1 MTQARL
7 RDDLVAMEGY
17 HSPQVSV
24 DVRLNTNESPFEV
37 PDSFSSELSQRI
49 DNLRLNRYPDRLAAT
64 RRQRLGVLHGV
75 SQDEIFAA
83 NGSNEVLQSLL
94 LAFGGIGRRA
104 LVFEPT
110 YPLHSHIAHV
120 TGTSVVSVSRQVD
133 FTLTPEIVS
142 EAAQRHQP
150 DVLFLCS
157 PNNPTGTVDSPDV
170 VEAALESTRGLV
182 VVDEAYGQFADTSAL
197 SLWAGPVAARLVVV
211 RTFSKTWALAGV
223 RLGYLVADRRIVEG
237 CEIVCLPYHLSS
249 LTQAAGEVALDH
261 TEEMESHVAGLIQER
276 NRIEGRLDRLDVQR
290 WNSSANFVLFR
301 PNNKEGHVV
310 WQDLV
315 ERSVLV
321 RDCSSWDGLEGCLR
335 VTVGTAEEN
344 DLFLT
349 ALEEVL

>member
-1 MTQARL
+1 
-7 RDDLVAMEGY
+7 MEGY

-64 RRQRLGVLHGV
+64 LRQRLGVLHGV

-110 YPLHSHIAHV
+110 YALHSHIAHV

-197 SLWAGPVAARLVVV
+197 SLRAGPGAERLVVV

-223 RLGYLVADRRIVEG
+223 RLGYLVADRGIVEG

-249 LTQAAGEVALDH
+249 LTQVAGEVALDH
-261 TEEMESHVAGLIQER
+261 TDEMENHVVGLIRER
-276 NRIEGRLDRLDVQR
+276 IRIEGRLDLLDVQR
-290 WNSSANFVLFR
+290 WSSSANFVLFR
-301 PNNKEGHVV
+301 PNSKDGHAV

-315 ERSVLV
+315 ARSVLV

-344 DLFLT
+344 DLFLK